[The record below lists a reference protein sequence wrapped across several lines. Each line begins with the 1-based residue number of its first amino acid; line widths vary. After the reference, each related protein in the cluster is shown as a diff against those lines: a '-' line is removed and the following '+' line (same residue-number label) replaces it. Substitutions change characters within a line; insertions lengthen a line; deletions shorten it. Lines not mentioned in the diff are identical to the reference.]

1 MLPLLIILAVT
12 SAYAD
17 NCSYSYEGTRYSKQS
32 ILTIKGLPTNLVINP
47 NTKDLHFTL
56 IDIDTLQDDNVQTK
70 MDQYILRNGEPI
82 KIDNVNGQAAAVDV
96 KTNKVYIASDE
107 GLTILNKTDKANFVA
122 FKDEDITQLFKPANS
137 DMLYAVLFPES
148 SVYAIDLKKNE
159 KTKIENVP
167 CAFML
172 AVDADENVFFECDSK
187 YVKVLL
193 KDFQDPIEF
202 VGIPK
207 NSARAITIDDNNRA
221 ILAANDGIYWLKSDS
236 LIPKKLMNLDFIPSG
251 IAFFGDNLY
260 LSTSGIIYE
269 FSDMDCE

>member
-1 MLPLLIILAVT
+1 MLPLLIILAIT

-17 NCSYSYEGTRYSKQS
+17 NCSYNYDGTRYSKQS

-96 KTNKVYIASDE
+96 KTDKVYIASDE
-107 GLTILNKTDKANFVA
+107 GLTVLNKTDKANFVA

-148 SVYAIDLKKNE
+148 LVYAIDLKKNE

-172 AVDADENVFFECDSK
+172 AVDADENIFFECDSK

-193 KDFQDPIEF
+193 KDFHDPIEF

-207 NSARAITIDDNNRA
+207 NSARAITIDDNNRV

-251 IAFFGDNLY
+251 IVFFGDNLY

>member
-1 MLPLLIILAVT
+1 MLPLLVVLAVT
-12 SAYAD
+12 SVYAD
-17 NCSYSYEGTRYSKQS
+17 NCSYNYDELRFSKQS

-82 KIDNVNGQAAAVDV
+82 KIDNVNGQAAAVDI
-96 KTNKVYIASDE
+96 KNNKVYIASDD
-107 GLTILNKTDKANFVA
+107 GLNVLNGTDKANFVA
-122 FKDEDITQLFKPANS
+122 FKDEDITQLFKPANG
-137 DMLYAVLFPES
+137 DKLYAVLFPDSE
-148 SVYAIDLKKNE
+148 VYVIDTKKNE
-159 KTKIENVP
+159 KSKVEDVP

-172 AVDADENVFFECDSK
+172 AVDANENIFFECDSK

-193 KDFQDPIEF
+193 KDFHEPIEF

-207 NSARAITIDDNNRA
+207 NAARAITIDDKNRV
-221 ILAANDGIYWLKSDS
+221 ILAANDGIYWLKPNS

-269 FSDMDCE
+269 FSDMDCD